1 VTGSGQPIE
10 APEPE
15 ALDREDLERAEAGSL
30 AVPLQ
35 RRRAHHC
42 SGPHARPLLFAIAYR
57 ILGNVAEAEAED
69 EDAVQETWLRY
80 EASPTQPRSTK
91 AYLSAVVT
99 RVSID
104 VLRSARVRR

>member
-1 VTGSGQPIE
+1 
-10 APEPE
+10 
-15 ALDREDLERAEAGSL
+15 
-30 AVPLQ
+30 
-35 RRRAHHC
+35 
-42 SGPHARPLLFAIAYR
+42 
-57 ILGNVAEAEAED
+57 VAEAEAED